1 MENSSLTFWKRF
13 AIFLVIVN
21 LACLLFI
28 LLRPTLRPPHPFP
41 PMEGQRRGD
50 GPAAFII
57 SELKLD
63 TAQQSSFNALKKE
76 HQSAMQKLD
85 RDGKEL
91 RDVFF
96 DGLKSDRSLQSQDSI
111 LQLILE
117 NQKQKEIVT
126 YTHFEQVKHLCNPE
140 QKILYNKIIQEVI
153 ERLKPRPHMGP
164 HPHDE

>member
-13 AIFLVIVN
+13 AIFLGIVN

-41 PMEGQRRGD
+41 PMEGQRQGD

-57 SELKLD
+57 AELKLD
-63 TAQQSSFNALKKE
+63 TAQQSSFNTLKKE
-76 HQSAMQKLD
+76 HQNAMQKLN

-96 DGLKSDRSLQSQDSI
+96 DGLKSDRSIQSQDSI

-117 NQKQKEIVT
+117 NQKQKEIQQFSNQNQPLLST
-126 YTHFEQVKHLCNPE
+126 KQKQIEYL
-140 QKILYNKIIQEVI
+140 QKIKFNGVQNQAS
-153 ERLKPRPHMGP
+153 
-164 HPHDE
+164 